1 MEHVFRALLQGSH
14 SPAACSLSVGAGEKS
29 THVLSLLNPAL
40 FQFSSI
46 IAVVVGNA
54 QFLAAKQAFP
64 ASLKNRAEERKLDRQ
79 KGPSRPPAPLSS
91 DLTCLLTHR
100 RGTF

>member
-1 MEHVFRALLQGSH
+1 MERVFRALLQGSH

-29 THVLSLLNPAL
+29 TCALSLLNPAL

-46 IAVVVGNA
+46 TAVVVGNA

-64 ASLKNRAEERKLDRQ
+64 ARLKNGTEERKLDWQ
-79 KGPSRPPAPLSS
+79 KGPSHPPAPLSS
-91 DLTCLLTHR
+91 DLACS
-100 RGTF
+100 